1 MFLSLQTSNSPTSAW
16 PSPSKVAAT
25 ETMQPFSRGSFTV
38 TFALGFK
45 GFEVLAVLSSALMT
59 TSVAVLA
66 LAFVT
71 MTAEAGVGPRFF
83 GLAAARAGPRRD
95 RPRQGAGRAGRRG
108 PRRSA
113 RRR

>member
-25 ETMQPFSRGSFTV
+25 ETMQPLSRGSFTV
-38 TFALGFK
+38 TFALGLR
-45 GFEVLAVLSSALMT
+45 GFEVLVVLSSALMT

-71 MTAEAGVGPRFF
+71 MTAEPG
-83 GLAAARAGPRRD
+83 D
-95 RPRQGAGRAGRRG
+95 GRRLLG
-108 PRRSA
+108 LRRAQDAAPPRPA
-113 RRR
+113 RLRA

>member
-38 TFALGFK
+38 TFALGFR
-45 GFEVLAVLSSALMT
+45 GFDVLAVLSSALMT

-66 LAFVT
+66 VEFVRT
-71 MTAEAGVGPRFF
+71 TAKAGVVPRFF
-83 GLAAARAGPRRD
+83 GFAAARAGAAA
-95 RPRQGAGRAGRRG
+95 GAAAAGAVAG
-108 PRRSA
+108 PDG
-113 RRR
+113 